1 MVGQLSDVRKYFLE
15 KPQRRLETLTPELI
29 TLENLESFPPAGQ
42 FQHFLKN
49 LEKLKNEPLALK
61 VVQGSPRLQ
70 NPLFFFFKTFSINNP
85 KP

>member
-1 MVGQLSDVRKYFLE
+1 MVGRLSEVRKYFLE
-15 KPQRRLETLTPELI
+15 KPQPRLQTLTPELI
-29 TLENLESFPPAGQ
+29 TLGNLESFPPAGQ

-49 LEKLKNEPLALK
+49 LEKLKNEPFALK

-70 NPLFFFFKTFSINNP
+70 NPPFFFKTFSINNP